1 MGRRGLRG
9 GLGPPHEGL
18 NWGDSMGQWV
28 GTKWGIRERGAAST
42 SLWVAAAWL
51 EKALGVLS
59 HTLSHHWGFRGHV
72 PPTECVC
79 VCVCV
84 SDPLSFPGLCP
95 FPACKH

>member
-9 GLGPPHEGL
+9 GLGPPHHHL
-18 NWGDSMGQWV
+18 PIKSSKWGDSMAQWV
-28 GTKWGIRERGAAST
+28 VQEGGAAST
-42 SLWVAAAWL
+42 SLWVASVWL
-51 EKALGVLS
+51 EKALGALS
-59 HTLSHHWGFRGHV
+59 HTLSHHWGFLGHV
-72 PPTECVC
+72 PPTAC